1 MFVKLTHDHH
11 NLSVIFALLLT
22 LILSEYSN
30 TLEYNIYCTYVAKTE
45 PKQYLTYL
53 EIVPTL
59 NSIPE
64 IRGIM
69 FGMFGSKLAF
79 SIFLG
84 EKHIQVLSVI
94 AILTTNVFLAKILIL
109 AISYPKRSKKF
120 RNGIVTCTFYLGC
133 VG

>member
-11 NLSVIFALLLT
+11 NLLVIFALLLT

-30 TLEYNIYCTYVAKTE
+30 TLEYNIYCTYVAKIE

-79 SIFLG
+79 SIFFG
-84 EKHIQVLSVI
+84 ES
-94 AILTTNVFLAKILIL
+94 TFR
-109 AISYPKRSKKF
+109 SY
-120 RNGIVTCTFYLGC
+120 L
-133 VG
+133 